1 MTLTPFNIYNF
12 TDKLTIPSQYS
23 LRSKAFTNKKQKDR
37 DIRALSSKLSK
48 ILAFGISKDHFINF
62 NNSFYNT
69 PNIKSSIFTFISLK

>member
-48 ILAFGISKDHFINF
+48 ILAFQKITLSILTTHFTMHPTSKVLFL
-62 NNSFYNT
+62 
-69 PNIKSSIFTFISLK
+69 PSSH